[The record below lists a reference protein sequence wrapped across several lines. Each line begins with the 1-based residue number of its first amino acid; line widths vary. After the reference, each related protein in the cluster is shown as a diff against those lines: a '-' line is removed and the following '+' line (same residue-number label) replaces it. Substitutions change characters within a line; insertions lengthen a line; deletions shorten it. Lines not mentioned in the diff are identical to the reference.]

1 VIIMVL
7 LDMLEEV
14 NFLKDIPAEFLG
26 YIASIG
32 ELKEYPAG
40 AVLFQE
46 GKESDYV
53 FLVLSGK
60 VELEMRV
67 GGVGGMPIQT
77 VAAGEL
83 LGWSP
88 LLRLG
93 PMTATGHTLSRCRL
107 VALPVRQL
115 LELCDREPHF
125 GMEFLRRT
133 AATEAR
139 RLRATRHRLLGLVS
153 VAGGGT
159 SGVV

>member
-1 VIIMVL
+1 MVL
-7 LDMLEEV
+7 LDMLEEI

-26 YIASIG
+26 HIASIG
-32 ELKEYPAG
+32 ELKEYPPG
-40 AVLFQE
+40 TVLFQE
-46 GKESDYV
+46 GKESDSV

-67 GGVGGMPIQT
+67 AGVGGMPLQT
-77 VAAGEL
+77 VGAGEL

-93 PMTATGHTLSRCRL
+93 PMTATGRTLARCRL

-115 LELCDREPHF
+115 LELCEREPHF

-153 VAGGGT
+153 VASGGT